1 MKLAEALNLR
11 ADISK
16 RISALSERLKLNAK
30 VQEGDKPAENPGELL
45 AELENLTGELESLIS
60 HINLTNSI
68 TTCDGKT
75 LTELIAR
82 KDTLTLKAGILR
94 TFLNEA
100 SSKVERY
107 SSKEIKITSTVDV
120 AKLRKTADELSE
132 EIRRLNVKIQ
142 ELNWTTEMA
151 EL

>member
-1 MKLAEALNLR
+1 MKLAEALDLR

-30 VQEGDKPAENPGELL
+30 VQEGDKPAEDPAQLLSELDK
-45 AELENLTGELESLIS
+45 LTAELESLIS

-82 KDTLTLKAGILR
+82 KDVLTLKAGIIR
-94 TFLNEA
+94 NFLNEA
-100 SSKVERY
+100 SDKIERY
-107 SSKEIKITSTVDV
+107 TRNEIKIKSSVDV
-120 AKLRKTADELSE
+120 TKLRKTVDELSE
-132 EIRRLNVKIQ
+132 EIRRINLKIQ